1 MKKVYVLLEY
11 YLKKKKKLHMHHWS
25 PRKKR
30 EQKAVESL
38 FKEIMAENFS
48 NLGRDLDIQAHE
60 ANR

>member
-1 MKKVYVLLEY
+1 MKKVYVLLENY
-11 YLKKKKKLHMHHWS
+11 KKKTKLYMHHWS